1 MFKNK
6 TFRWAVIFFF
16 LIGLGAAAYYFYF
29 TPQTAAAEAAP
40 LQTARARKGD
50 ISITINGAGNLIAST
65 RVELGFRSGG
75 TLVSVPAQVGVPVAT
90 GDLLVA
96 IDDSA
101 TRLTLAEKELA
112 LQALISPDALINAE
126 IARLNAQAGLDTAIT
141 ELQYLLSP
149 AVYRAEINLFEVQRV
164 LDEKKAANAPSEEI
178 TAAETAVTRVQSLLN
193 GARYTYTA
201 EYVPYYFTTTYK
213 DETTGEWVE
222 AIIPP
227 SPADITLARAKVQA
241 AQLSLDDA
249 RVYYERLSGEVEPC
263 ADLTSYGTLTSKLTS
278 ACLAVQTAQLTLDN
292 TRLIAPTS
300 GTVTSVSASVGQSV
314 GTSPVVTLASDELFI
329 RFYVEETDLALVKT
343 GLPVRITFDA
353 YPDDVFDGAV
363 TRIDPELAS
372 VNGANYLSAWATVE
386 LPAGKTFLSGM
397 TAEVEV
403 IAGEALS
410 TILVP
415 AQAVRELAPGSY
427 AVFVVAEDGTLKL
440 TPVTIGL
447 RDFAN
452 VEILEGLSGGDV
464 VSTGT
469 VETE

>member
-6 TFRWAVIFFF
+6 TFRWAVIFLV

-90 GDLLVA
+90 GDLLA
-96 IDDSA
+96 ALDDSA
-101 TRLTLAEKELA
+101 ARLTLAEKQLA
-112 LQALISPDALINAE
+112 LQAFISPDALINAE

-164 LDEKKAANAPSEEI
+164 LDEKKAANAPAEEI
-178 TAAETAVTRVQSLLN
+178 TAAETAVTRTQSLLN
-193 GARYTYTA
+193 GARYTYTS

-314 GTSPVVTLASDELFI
+314 GTSPVVALASDELFI

-353 YPDDVFDGAV
+353 YPDDVFEGAV

-372 VNGANYLSAWATVE
+372 VSGANYLSAWATVE